1 MQVKVVDKKESE
13 IRNALQEEIIKAM
26 DEFKKSLEANDS
38 NIRLNFIKLLGLGM
52 GFSSNIPYRKDLEE
66 EKFNLLFEKSI
77 ELFLTSDEP
86 LDMDSISRILKMFG
100 KVPSAHIM
108 RNFID
113 MNFDLIVGSNIELSE
128 VPNYYMS
135 KLARAR
141 KMEESNLEGSTI
153 RTK

>member
-13 IRNALQEEIIKAM
+13 IRNALHEEIIKAM
-26 DEFKKSLEANDS
+26 DEFKKSLEAND
-38 NIRLNFIKLLGLGM
+38 NNVRLNFIKLLRLGI
-52 GFSSNIPYRKDLEE
+52 GFSNNIPYRKDSEE

-100 KVPSAHIM
+100 KVQSTHIM

-113 MNFDLIVGSNIELSE
+113 MNFGLIVGSNIELSE
-128 VPNYYMS
+128 VPTYYMG

-141 KMEESNLEGSTI
+141 KVEESNLEGSTI
-153 RTK
+153 RIK